1 MDHISDIDELIAK
14 HLTGEIAVEEQAWL
28 EKWLAESADNQ
39 LYFNQMQRLWQK
51 SELGKL
57 TLPRPLDVEAALSR
71 TKSKIQ
77 QPPQSTSPAKR
88 VSLNYRWMG
97 IAAAITILLGA
108 FWFFQQGAATQS
120 TQLAATENTLRDT
133 LSDGSRVALNQY
145 SSLSAEFSKNGR
157 RVKMKGEAYF
167 EVAPNPEKP
176 FVIEVQQVL
185 VTVVGTKFNID
196 NRSDPDWVIVSVEEG
211 KVRVQSGT
219 QTEFL
224 IAGEQARIDQ
234 RNGKFERTQTK
245 PSGNISAWANRQFVF
260 DDVPLSEVVPMLE
273 KNYQVKINLVNQDL
287 ANCRLQSR
295 FNNEPIERI
304 IVVIA
309 ETFSLEIQHRN
320 GQYFLDGPSC
330 DH

>member
-1 MDHISDIDELIAK
+1 MEHISDIDELIAK

-39 LYFNQMQRLWQK
+39 LYFNQMQRLWAK
-51 SELGKL
+51 SGLGKL
-57 TLPRPLDVEAALSR
+57 SLPGPLNVEGALAR

-77 QPPQSTSPAKR
+77 QAQQNPGQAKR

-97 IAAAITILLGA
+97 MAAAIALLLGA
-108 FWFFQQGAATQS
+108 FWFFQQNTATQS
-120 TQLAATENTLRDT
+120 VQLAATENTLRDT
-133 LSDGSRVALNQY
+133 LSDGTRVALHQF
-145 SSLSAEFSKNGR
+145 SSLSAQFSKNAR
-157 RVKMKGEAYF
+157 RVKMQGEAYF
-167 EVAPNPEKP
+167 EVAPNAEKP
-176 FVIEVQQVL
+176 FVIEVQQVE

-211 KVRVQSGT
+211 KVRVQSGK
-219 QTEFL
+219 QIEFL
-224 IAGEQARIDQ
+224 TAGEQARIHQ
-234 RNGKFERTQTK
+234 RGGKFERTQTT
-245 PSGNISAWANRQFVF
+245 PSSNISAWANRQFVF
-260 DDVPLSEVVPMLE
+260 DDVPLSEVIALLE
-273 KNYQVKINLVNQDL
+273 KNYKVKINLVNQDL

-309 ETFSLEIQHRN
+309 ETFSLEIQHQN

-330 DH
+330 DR